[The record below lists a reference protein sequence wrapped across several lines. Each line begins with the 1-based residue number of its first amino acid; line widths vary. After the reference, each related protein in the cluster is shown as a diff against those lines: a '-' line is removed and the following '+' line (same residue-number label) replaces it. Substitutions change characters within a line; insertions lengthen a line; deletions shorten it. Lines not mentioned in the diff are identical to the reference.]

1 MVEQGVSV
9 FVDGDLSCGDMGV
22 NLVFTFLP
30 TLCPKPSLIGRHRQ
44 GRAQLKDAV
53 VTFGDL
59 HLSAGLI
66 QMQSTPDIGGQ
77 RYNAAGLDTN
87 VPMKRHGTIV
97 SRAL

>member
-30 TLCPKPSLIGRHRQ
+30 TLCPKPSLISRHRQ
-44 GRAQLKDAV
+44 RWAQLKDAV
-53 VTFGDL
+53 DAFCDL
-59 HLSAGLI
+59 HLCAWLI
-66 QMQSTPDIGGQ
+66 QMQPAPDFGGQ